1 MLTKIN
7 YKIFS
12 FKFFAKTMAEE
23 ARMGDH
29 GTDSK
34 CHVMVTRSETGVR
47 QRKTICLK
55 FCGFCDLNFKW
66 INIFV
71 GLKVMLRAM
80 KVSPPPTIAL
90 EA

>member
-1 MLTKIN
+1 
-7 YKIFS
+7 
-12 FKFFAKTMAEE
+12 MAEE

-55 FCGFCDLNFKW
+55 FCGFFYVEGNESVTTTNHCFG
-66 INIFV
+66 
-71 GLKVMLRAM
+71 GLR
-80 KVSPPPTIAL
+80 SYGHTYHHI
-90 EA
+90 